1 MRILLVLLCAA
12 ALFAA
17 DNAVVTIYSDGYAV
31 VRESRSFNL
40 TAGDNTVTVSD
51 LPKNI
56 LGESFQIG
64 GRGVALRQFSFLGPR
79 EANYSF
85 DGFLQ
90 DARGKGVSFRIDSVT
105 VVKGKLLQATD
116 SYVFVQSPDTVVRMF
131 YKNMSRDWSFVKP
144 TLQEERK
151 AAEIR
156 CELNS
161 DAVGS
166 KQVDLRYEAAGMQWD
181 ARYRLLLNDDST
193 GFLEGWASILNR
205 AGKTYEDCDV
215 VLVEGNLGRYRNLSL
230 NNRLSDDQIAG
241 VVSSQAGFQV
251 DGGLHARG
259 GRDSE
264 MSFSEDGVTI
274 TSAKRQ
280 MVQLETS
287 KAMRS
292 TGAESQN
299 FGGVQIATIIERSDA
314 ATYSSEQNT
323 PAATYSSER
332 HADLTLY
339 SLPFEATLK
348 DSAQTEIVL
357 LESSKVKAY
366 QIYSFGGLD
375 RSGPAAVTLQ
385 LVNKEQE
392 GLGLALPAAE
402 LQLFRS
408 TKDGLEQFVGSH
420 RLERTQAGD
429 TVRVNLGGDPEIQCT
444 SRTTE
449 QKGEKRIREM
459 TFEHTMKSSKSDTVA
474 VACQVRFNGEL
485 TVKDSTVPH
494 NIRRRETRTPQDD
507 LHFTL
512 ILPPN
517 EEVKSTFAVQVK
529 LPK

>member
-1 MRILLVLLCAA
+1 MRILCVLLFSA

-17 DNAVVTIYSDGYAV
+17 DNTVVTIYSDGYAV

-56 LGESFQIG
+56 LGESFQIS
-64 GRGVALRQFSFLGPR
+64 GRGVAVRQFNFLEPR
-79 EANYSF
+79 TADYSF
-85 DGFLQ
+85 EGFLK
-90 DARGKGVSFRIDSVT
+90 DARGKLISFRIDSAT

-116 SYVFVQSPDTVVRMF
+116 SYIFVQSPDSVVRMF
-131 YKNMSRDWSFVKP
+131 YKNSSRDWSFVNP

-161 DAVGS
+161 DAAGS

-205 AGKTYEDCDV
+205 VGKSFDHCDV

-230 NNRLSDDQIAG
+230 GNRLDENQIAG
-241 VVSSQAGFQV
+241 IVSSQAGFQV

-264 MSFSEDGVTI
+264 MMFTGDGVSI
-274 TSAKRQ
+274 TTARQ
-280 MVQLETS
+280 PTVQLDVAS
-287 KAMRS
+287 KSSRL
-292 TGAESQN
+292 TGAELQG
-299 FGGVQIATIIERSDA
+299 FGGDQIAVIPERA
-314 ATYSSEQNT
+314 

-332 HADLTLY
+332 HGDLTLY

-429 TVRVNLGGDPEIQCT
+429 TVRVNLGGDPEIQCV
-444 SRTTE
+444 SRTLSQT
-449 QKGEKRIREM
+449 GEKRTRDLE
-459 TFEHTMKSSKSDTVA
+459 FEHTLKSSKSDTVA
-474 VACQVRFNGEL
+474 VSCQVRFNGEL
-485 TVKDSTVPH
+485 TVESADVEY
-494 NIRRRETRTPQDD
+494 NVRRRDDRVARDD
-507 LHFTL
+507 LHFTM

-517 EEVKSTFAVQVK
+517 EEIKTKFKVRVKF
-529 LPK
+529 PK